1 MEPKGKVNIYQTIK
15 WALQAMVKSLIPVI
29 LAGGKGER
37 FWPLSRRDRP
47 KQFLSL
53 DGSGKSLLQAT
64 ADRLSE
70 LSGDW
75 EKLWVVTSAQLAQ
88 GVREQLP
95 QLRSHNLLVEPEG
108 RDTAPAVAW
117 ATLEIA
123 RSHGDDAVVGF
134 FPADHWIED
143 PLAFQQTIDAATQ
156 LALAEASIVTL
167 GITPGYPSTGYG
179 YIEQGEQTG
188 TFGGLPVYR
197 VTRFTEKPDRE
208 TAQTFLDTGRFSW
221 NSGMFIFRAGVVLD
235 ELRTHAPE
243 IIGSIE
249 EKGSAAYSQ
258 LAKKSIDYALM
269 EKTQLAYVLPA
280 SFGWDDLGDWNAL
293 ERLLKGDAANVEL
306 AHHVGMDTQG
316 AILYASSEDEVIVTI
331 GLEDVVVVRDRN
343 VTLIVKKD
351 RTQEIKQVLKVLQD
365 DPKLSELL

>member
-1 MEPKGKVNIYQTIK
+1 MET
-15 WALQAMVKSLIPVI
+15 SLIPVI

-47 KQFLSL
+47 KQFLCL

-64 ADRLSE
+64 ADRL
-70 LSGDW
+70 GDLVGDRQ
-75 EKLWVVTSAQLAQ
+75 KLWVVTSAQVAQ

-95 QLRSHNLLVEPEG
+95 DLPENNLLVEPEG

-123 RSHGDDAVVGF
+123 RTYGEDAVVGF
-134 FPADHWIED
+134 FPADHAIANQQ
-143 PLAFQQTIDAATQ
+143 AFEKTINAATQ
-156 LALAEASIVTL
+156 LASASAAIVTL
-167 GITPGYPSTGYG
+167 GIAPDYPSTGYG
-179 YIEQGEQTG
+179 YIEQGAQTG

-197 VTRFTEKPDRE
+197 VSRFTEKPDRE
-208 TAQTFLDTGRFSW
+208 TAETFLATGRFSW
-221 NSGMFIFRAGVVLD
+221 NSGMFIFRAGVVLG
-235 ELRTHAPE
+235 ELHTYAPE
-243 IIGSIE
+243 IISPLAQ
-249 EKGSAAYSQ
+249 KGSAAYAV
-258 LAKKSIDYALM
+258 LPKKSIDYALM

-293 ERLLKGDAANVEL
+293 ERLLKGDAPNVEL
-306 AHHVGMDTQG
+306 ATHVGRDTQG
-316 AILYASSEDEVIVTI
+316 AILYASGSDEVIVTI
-331 GLEDVVVVRDRN
+331 GLEDVVIVRDRN

-365 DPKLSELL
+365 HPKLKDLL